1 MAECRT
7 IFVIVMSAFPSL
19 LSSQSSVCVCLGF
32 GGEKGRGGRLN
43 NGKESKERTI
53 QFWIVADEG

>member
-1 MAECRT
+1 
-7 IFVIVMSAFPSL
+7 MSDYFRDCHVSFSFPSVF
-19 LSSQSSVCVCLGF
+19 SVECMCVFGVW
-32 GGEKGRGGRLN
+32 GGEGEGGRLN

>member
-7 IFVIVMSAFPSL
+7 VFAIVMSAFPSL
-19 LSSQSSVCVCLGF
+19 LSSQSSVCVCLGL
-32 GGEKGRGGRLN
+32 GGGREGGRLN